1 MASMKTEQLQHKL
14 LAAARAHPPSDRV
27 PYAFEKRIMAHL
39 AALPV
44 PDALTLWAAALWR
57 GAGAVTALAV
67 VLGALS
73 FFSPSE
79 TTTVATVNSSS
90 GNEEL
95 SVQLESTLLA
105 AVDSTDNNLDEL
117 Q

>member
-1 MASMKTEQLQHKL
+1 MKTEQLQHKL
-14 LAAARAHPPSDRV
+14 LAAARAHAPSDRV

-44 PDALTLWAAALWR
+44 PDAFTLWAAALLR
-57 GAGAVTALAV
+57 SAGVVAAFVLLLGAVSYFTV
-67 VLGALS
+67 
-73 FFSPSE
+73 SE
-79 TTTVATVNSSS
+79 PAAAVATATPSSS
-90 GNEEL
+90 NEEL

-105 AVDSTDNNLDEL
+105 AVDSTDNSADEL

>member
-1 MASMKTEQLQHKL
+1 MKTEQLQHKL
-14 LAAARAHPPSDRV
+14 LAAARAHAPSDRV

-44 PDALTLWAAALWR
+44 PDAFTLWAAALLR
-57 GAGAVTALAV
+57 SAGVVAALV
-67 VLGALS
+67 LVLGVIS
-73 FFSPSE
+73 FFSASE
-79 TTTVATVNSSS
+79 PAVVATVIPN

-105 AVDSTDNNLDEL
+105 AVDSTDNSTDEL

>member
-1 MASMKTEQLQHKL
+1 MKTDQLQHKL
-14 LAAARAHPPSDRV
+14 LAAARAHTPSDRV

-44 PDALTLWAAALWR
+44 PDAFTLWAAALLR
-57 GAGAVTALAV
+57 SAGVVAALV
-67 VLGALS
+67 LVLGAIS
-73 FFSPSE
+73 FFSASE
-79 TTTVATVNSSS
+79 PAAVATTTSNS
-90 GNEEL
+90 NEEL

-105 AVDSTDNNLDEL
+105 AVDTTDTNPDEL